1 MRKRATIL
9 LSLIIIMAV
18 IPIAANLD
26 HFSFGIHSQQNEN
39 ASVSVLSDISNQSY
53 SPPENIN
60 FINKSDG
67 KEISRS
73 VKSLLR
79 SLIGAV
85 VDSDFLEHEVK
96 SLTVAYHTQICFNN
110 ENKNL
115 CIDTS
120 NNNIYLSEQDLKSKF
135 DAEFTTFCSY
145 IDNVYNC
152 LVITDGKPT
161 NLNISTFFSNNVENT
176 NIPFTANP
184 YNSLNSNYITLISY
198 DTEEF
203 TDKIH
208 SLKTEADIS
217 EPKNTVGEIKY
228 DKNGDVKILTIGGI
242 ELRGDAVADFFS
254 LPTKRYT
261 LVYSKDKFTFTVMQH
276 DSLNTLIPET
286 ARKMSEQSNT
296 YQEIINYYFGKH
308 TI

>member
-1 MRKRATIL
+1 MKKRVTIL

-26 HFSFGIHSQQNEN
+26 HFSFGIHSERNEN
-39 ASVSVLSDISNQSY
+39 ASISVLSDISNQSY
-53 SPPENIN
+53 CPPENIS

-85 VDSDFLEHEVK
+85 VDSNFLEHEVK
-96 SLTVAYHTQICFNN
+96 ALTVAYHTQLCFNS
-110 ENKNL
+110 EKNNI
-115 CIDTS
+115 CINTS
-120 NNNIYLSEQDLKSKF
+120 DNSIYLSEQDLKNKF
-135 DAEFTTFCSY
+135 DTEFTTFCSY

-152 LVITDGKPT
+152 LVLTEGKPT
-161 NLNISTFFSNNVENT
+161 NLNISTFFSSDVENT

-184 YNSLNSNYITLISY
+184 YNSLNSDYITLVSY

-208 SLKTEADIS
+208 LLKKEADIS
-217 EPKNTVGEIKY
+217 EAKNTVGEIKY
-228 DKNGDVKILTIGGI
+228 DKKGDVKTLTIGGI
-242 ELRGDAVADFFS
+242 ELSGDEVADFFS

-276 DSLNTLIPET
+276 DSLNTLTPKT
-286 ARKMSEQSNT
+286 VRRMSEQSNT
-296 YQEIINYYFGKH
+296 YQEIINYYFGIH
-308 TI
+308 TL